1 MVGRSKMSS
10 QMQAAVLQGPQ
21 ELVIKEVSKPPC
33 PAGGLL
39 VKVRCCS
46 LCATD
51 AKMWQRGHRDLTLPR
66 ILGHEV
72 AGEIAEVDSG
82 VAGLQVGDRVQ
93 VAPGLPCGRCRWCLG
108 GAPNMCQ
115 NMQIIGFHHD
125 GGLAHYLAVPAAGV
139 QQGAVTLLPPS
150 LPYTAA
156 ALAEPLACCLNAQ
169 ELARVGSGDRV
180 AIFGAGPQGLFHV
193 QLARLRGAARIIL
206 VENNPFRLATAAR
219 AGADLVID
227 AGLQDPVSVIAA
239 GTNGQGVDVVIPACG
254 SLEALEW
261 GLAVLAKRGRLC
273 LYAGLPKEGETHPV
287 NLNRLHYLEASL
299 VGAYGCTSRQNALA
313 VELMA
318 QGRIG
323 VDHLISHRLPLNRV
337 VEGLDLVLNRGGLKI
352 VIEFD

>member
-1 MVGRSKMSS
+1 MAR
-10 QMQAAVLQGPQ
+10 PD
-21 ELVIKEVSKPPC
+21 C

-39 VKVRCCS
+39 VKVRACS

-51 AKMWQRGHRDLTLPR
+51 AKMWQRGHRDLILPR

-72 AGEIAEVDSG
+72 AGEIAEVGTD
-82 VAGLQVGDRVQ
+82 VAGLHVGDRVQ
-93 VAPGLPCGRCRWCLG
+93 VAPGLPCGRCRWCLQ

-115 NMQIIGFHHD
+115 HMQIIGFHHD
-125 GGLAHYLAVPAAGV
+125 GGLAQYLAVPAPGV
-139 QQGAVTLLPPS
+139 QQGAVSVLPPGLS
-150 LPYTAA
+150 YAAA

-169 ELARVGSGDRV
+169 ELARVGLGDRV
-180 AIFGAGPQGLFHV
+180 AIFGAGPQGWLHV
-193 QLARLRGAARIIL
+193 QVARLRGAACIIL
-206 VENNPFRLATAAR
+206 VENDPVRLKTAAL

-227 AGLQDPVSVIAA
+227 AGPENPVSAIHD
-239 GTNGQGVDVVIPACG
+239 GTGGQGVEVVIPACG
-254 SLEALEW
+254 SLAALDW

-318 QGRIG
+318 QGRIA
-323 VDHLISHRLPLNRV
+323 VDQMISHRLPLNRV
-337 VEGLDLVLNRGGLKI
+337 AEGLELVLSRGGLKV